1 LFKNILGLLPAKLWI
16 TVSTDRGVIV
26 VDIAYQK
33 RFWATQE
40 EAEETVNEV
49 LVALAK
55 RHIITDIVTIKGDK

>member
-1 LFKNILGLLPAKLWI
+1 
-16 TVSTDRGVIV
+16 VIV